1 MTADVI
7 VGADRHNLVDRLSAH
22 RALGHAPRTELEWL
36 AARGELRRFPA
47 GYVYLTKGQP
57 IDEMVIML
65 TGRNVVYVERAT
77 GRRHLMETQ
86 GGTVTGALPYS
97 RVVAVVGDVVMEE
110 PTEALMVSRDH
121 FPEMIRECPVIT
133 AAIVHV
139 MLDRARQ
146 FASTDWQDEKM
157 VSLGRL
163 SAGMAHELNNP
174 ASAAARSARLLGE
187 VLGEVEE
194 ASRLLG
200 ATNLT
205 VTQRG
210 RLLDLRDRSLIP
222 ATTGVFSAIERSDR
236 EEEIVSWLAAHGADT
251 SRAAAL
257 AEGDVTSE
265 RLDEFAEVISG
276 TPLDAALRW
285 IAADRTARALVRD
298 VERATDRIY
307 DLVSAVKRFTYMDR
321 AVVMEPTDVA
331 QGLADTVSVLA
342 GKARQKSV
350 SVRLDV
356 EADLPRVSGFA
367 GELNQVW
374 SNLID
379 NALDAVESPGH
390 VIVSASRD
398 GDSVVVCVTDD
409 GPGIPPE
416 IETQIFDPF
425 FTTKPIGSGTGLGLD
440 ISRRILRTHHGQIGV
455 ESRPGRTEFRVS
467 IPALVAQG

>member
-1 MTADVI
+1 MTTDAIDI
-7 VGADRHNLVDRLSAH
+7 ADREALLARLAAH
-22 RALGHAPRTELEWL
+22 QTLGHAPREELEWL
-36 AARGELRRFPA
+36 VAHGELRRFPA
-47 GYVYLTKGQP
+47 GTVYLAKGQP
-57 IDEMVIML
+57 VDEMAVL
-65 TGRNVVYVERAT
+65 LSGRTVVHVERAS
-77 GRRHLMETQ
+77 GRRHLLETSA
-86 GGTVTGALPYS
+86 GAVTGALPYS
-97 RVVAVVGDVVMEE
+97 RVVTVVGDVVMED
-110 PTEALMVSRDH
+110 TTDALLVSRDH

-133 AAIVHV
+133 ATIVHV

-174 ASAAARSARLLGE
+174 ASAAARSAKLLNE
-187 VLGEVEE
+187 VLSEVEE

-200 ATNLT
+200 AINLT

-257 AEGDVTSE
+257 AEGDVTRE

-276 TPLDAALRW
+276 TALDAALRW

-321 AVVMEPTDVA
+321 AVVMEPTDVG

-342 GKARQKSV
+342 AKAKQKSV

-356 EADLPRVSGFA
+356 PADLPRVSGFA

-379 NALDAVESPGH
+379 NALDAVESSGH
-390 VIVSASRD
+390 VTVTASRD
-398 GDSVVVCVTDD
+398 GDTVVVCVTDD

-416 IETQIFDPF
+416 IEGQIFDPF
-425 FTTKPIGSGTGLGLD
+425 FTTKPIGAGTGLGLD
-440 ISRRILRTHHGQIGV
+440 ISRRIVRSHHGQIGV

-467 IPALVAQG
+467 IPGLVAQG